1 MRIIAGQRRGHKI
14 DGPTSGRDIRPTSD
28 FVREAI
34 FNILRDS
41 VEDRTVY
48 DVFAG
53 TGALGL
59 EALSRGATRA
69 VFVEHNRDAVGLIKR
84 NLAALRYEDRGGLV
98 PIDAYRWARSFRP
111 IDDRPVV
118 VFLDPPYREFES
130 KPQRARDLI
139 QNLATR
145 LPEGSIVVAESG
157 QALGPDILPDPERWD
172 RRKYGSTHVA
182 ILTVG
187 QEPGT
192 ADDDEAADDDNDAD
206 GDDDSPDAEHEPADD
221 DADAT
226 AR

>member
-59 EALSRGATRA
+59 EALSRGAARA

-98 PIDAYRWARSFRP
+98 PIDAYRWARGFRP
-111 IDDRPVV
+111 LDDRPVV

-130 KPQRARDLI
+130 RPQRARDLL
-139 QNLATR
+139 QSLATR
-145 LPEGSIVVAESG
+145 LPEGSIIVAESG

-172 RRKYGSTHVA
+172 RRKYGTTHVA

-187 QEPGT
+187 GEPEAQSDG
-192 ADDDEAADDDNDAD
+192 ADDHADDT
-206 GDDDSPDAEHEPADD
+206 PDAEGAPADD
-221 DADAT
+221 DAEPT
-226 AR
+226 A

>member
-14 DGPTSGRDIRPTSD
+14 DGPAAGRDIRPTSD

-34 FNILRDS
+34 FNILRDR
-41 VEDRTVY
+41 VEDRLVY

-59 EALSRGATRA
+59 EALSRGATRV

-84 NLAALRYEDRGGLV
+84 NLAALRYEDRGSLV
-98 PIDAYRWARSFRP
+98 PIDAYRWGRSFRAV
-111 IDDRPVV
+111 DDRPVL

-130 KPQRARDLI
+130 RPQRAHDL
-139 QNLATR
+139 LAALAGK
-145 LPEGSIVVAESG
+145 LPHGSVVVAESG
-157 QALGPDILPDPERWD
+157 QRLGPDILPEPDRWD
-172 RRKYGSTHVA
+172 QRKYGSTHVA

-187 QEPGT
+187 ELPEPDEDADD
-192 ADDDEAADDDNDAD
+192 ADDDPTDET
-206 GDDDSPDAEHEPADD
+206 DSPEADEPDDD

-226 AR
+226 A